1 MKTFLIMILLLA
13 SAVAH
18 AEDTDLVKASKKVP
32 AGTVITND
40 SVKKNATASSGAAGA
55 APPALVIPKGA
66 LEVQA
71 EQKRL
76 RDAADSRVH
85 DGEAAVT
92 KLEKEL
98 AAVEQSYYDESNPD
112 VRDRE
117 ITRRFA
123 VTGKKLET
131 AKKELTV
138 ARDAAAALWPK
149 NVIVH
154 P

>member
-1 MKTFLIMILLLA
+1 MNPFPIMMLLLTA
-13 SAVAH
+13 ALAH
-18 AEDTDLVKASKKVP
+18 ADDSALVKAAKKVP
-32 AGTVITND
+32 AGTVITNG
-40 SVKKNATASSGAAGA
+40 SVKKNATASSGTAGA

-76 RDAADSRVH
+76 RDAADTRVR
-85 DGEAAVT
+85 DAEAAVV
-92 KLEKEL
+92 KLENEL
-98 AAVEQSYYDESNPD
+98 DAVEQSYYDESNPD
-112 VRDRE
+112 IRDRE

-123 VTGKKLET
+123 LTGKKLET
-131 AKKELTV
+131 AKKELAA
-138 ARDAAAALWPK
+138 ARDAAAALQPK

>member
-1 MKTFLIMILLLA
+1 MKPLPLMILLLA
-13 SAVAH
+13 AAIAH
-18 AEDTDLVKASKKVP
+18 ADDTDLVKVAKKVP

-40 SVKKNATASSGAAGA
+40 SVKKNATPRSGKTGA
-55 APPALVIPKGA
+55 APAALVIPKGA
-66 LEVQA
+66 LEIQA

-76 RDAADSRVH
+76 RDAADAQLH
-85 DGEAAVT
+85 DAEEAVA

-112 VRDRE
+112 IRDRE
-117 ITRRFA
+117 ITLRFA
-123 VTGKKLET
+123 LTGKKLET
-131 AKKELTV
+131 AKKELAA
-138 ARDAAAALWPK
+138 ARDAAAALQPK